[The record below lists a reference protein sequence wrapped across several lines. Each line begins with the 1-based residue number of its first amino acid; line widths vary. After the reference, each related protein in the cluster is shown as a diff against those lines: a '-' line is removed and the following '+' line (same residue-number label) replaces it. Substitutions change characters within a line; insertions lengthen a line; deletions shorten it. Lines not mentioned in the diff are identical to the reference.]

1 MGLAGWR
8 WLFIIEGVITIG
20 VAIAAGFIL
29 PDYPATT
36 KWLNE
41 EERNF
46 ASWRLM
52 ADISES
58 DDTHSRSIW
67 EGVKLCLTDYR
78 LYLFV
83 LTQHMSILS
92 QTFQYFF
99 PSIVQTLGYGEIET
113 LLLTVPGI
121 FSPPIEICT
130 MCQTRLIYSFHSLVR
145 NLPRLHRRDLVRR
158 HNRRPQPA
166 YLRVDDVRRRR
177 QRHRRRH
184 HRRRSPLLRHVPRKN
199 PDTSNFLQIMYNKL
213 TFHPQMPM
221 GAVSSYQIIGSWV
234 ANSFP
239 RPLVKR
245 SSAIAIGNCVANAA
259 SIYGSYMYP
268 SSDGPRYIPGSGA
281 NAAICLSI
289 ICLAL
294 VLRYVHKWENKK
306 LERAE
311 QEAMAGGGE
320 EGVVEGDARGT
331 GFRYVY

>member
-1 MGLAGWR
+1 MGIAGWR

-113 LLLTVPGI
+113 LLLTVPGM
-121 FSPPIEICT
+121 FLHHPIPHLT
-130 MCQTRLIYSFHSLVR
+130 PRRLI
-145 NLPRLHRRDLVRR
+145 
-158 HNRRPQPA
+158 
-166 YLRVDDVRRRR
+166 
-177 QRHRRRH
+177 
-184 HRRRSPLLRHVPRKN
+184 
-199 PDTSNFLQIMYNKL
+199 
-213 TFHPQMPM
+213 
-221 GAVSSYQIIGSWV
+221 
-234 ANSFP
+234 
-239 RPLVKR
+239 
-245 SSAIAIGNCVANAA
+245 
-259 SIYGSYMYP
+259 
-268 SSDGPRYIPGSGA
+268 
-281 NAAICLSI
+281 
-289 ICLAL
+289 
-294 VLRYVHKWENKK
+294 
-306 LERAE
+306 
-311 QEAMAGGGE
+311 
-320 EGVVEGDARGT
+320 
-331 GFRYVY
+331 

>member
-1 MGLAGWR
+1 MGIAGWR

-78 LYLFV
+78 LYIFV

-113 LLLTVPGI
+113 LLLTVPGM
-121 FSPPIEICT
+121 F
-130 MCQTRLIYSFHSLVR
+130 YNHS
-145 NLPRLHRRDLVRR
+145 
-158 HNRRPQPA
+158 
-166 YLRVDDVRRRR
+166 
-177 QRHRRRH
+177 
-184 HRRRSPLLRHVPRKN
+184 N
-199 PDTSNFLQIMYNKL
+199 PTP
-213 TFHPQMPM
+213 H
-221 GAVSSYQIIGSWV
+221 
-234 ANSFP
+234 ANE
-239 RPLVKR
+239 
-245 SSAIAIGNCVANAA
+245 ANALLQ
-259 SIYGSYMYP
+259 SGSQP
-268 SSDGPRYIPGSGA
+268 SSSPSP
-281 NAAICLSI
+281 
-289 ICLAL
+289 
-294 VLRYVHKWENKK
+294 
-306 LERAE
+306 
-311 QEAMAGGGE
+311 
-320 EGVVEGDARGT
+320 
-331 GFRYVY
+331 